1 MSQTLVQRLQARL
14 EPIPSS
20 GQEAPGRAAVLIALT
35 DRDEPDIWLIRRSLS
50 MMLHP
55 GQMAFPGGKGEHG
68 DRCLLDTALREAE
81 EEVALPRASFT
92 PCGTLTAGR
101 TMTGYTVSPFV
112 GVVPVGLALRPSP
125 GEVDAVM
132 ALPLRAF
139 ADPAHLHIDQVS
151 RAGIKRAVPRFQV
164 AGCTVWGRTASLI
177 IELVNRVCDAGFPAG
192 LHAPPQLPIP
202 EPMPRDVLNPT
213 FRGEN

>member
-20 GQEAPGRAAVLIALT
+20 GQEAPGHAAVLIALT

-92 PCGTLTAGR
+92 PCGTLTARR

-112 GVVPVGLALRPSP
+112 GVVPVDLVLRPSP
-125 GEVDAVM
+125 DEVDAVM

-139 ADPAHLHIDQVS
+139 ADAAHLCIDQVS

-164 AGCTVWGRTASLI
+164 EGCTVWGMTASLI
-177 IELVNRVCDAGFPAG
+177 VELVNRVCDAGYPAE
-192 LHAPPQLPIP
+192 LHVPPQFPIP
-202 EPMPRDVLNPT
+202 APMARDVLSPT